1 MAEERPASVP
11 RGDCVAR
18 LDELWF
24 CFSPVYQLSQYY
36 KFGELDSCNQKWSE
50 LWKCL
55 RSKARGTPMEDH
67 LPATSVLWE
76 MRTKEEA
83 REFWEKQFGHLKKTQ
98 EAKKGDGKTI

>member
-1 MAEERPASVP
+1 MT
-11 RGDCVAR
+11 
-18 LDELWF
+18 F
-24 CFSPVYQLSQYY
+24 CGYGPVRDKSWLLTLLSSSSAPVYQLSQYY